1 MVHRLQDD
9 SYCGSGE
16 VGGWDGEEESYAK
29 MWVIVK
35 ALGGGSAGAYLIIT
49 NNELKI

>member
-16 VGGWDGEEESYAK
+16 VGGWDGEEESYGK

-35 ALGGGSAGAYLIIT
+35 ALVWVVVLQEPI
-49 NNELKI
+49 